1 MAFFKFRK
9 GGDEQPAQAAQPESV
24 EALRRRAK
32 NRLIGAVIL
41 VVAGIVGFP
50 LLVDKE
56 PRPVAQDLPILIPA
70 RDALPPLAVPAGTG
84 SQGAKTTD
92 SDATRASDGRAAPR
106 ASEDAVSAPA
116 PAPAS
121 VTTPG
126 AKTTPSGSATSPA
139 VAETSVRYV
148 VQVGSFGDVAR
159 ARAAR
164 GKLERAGLR
173 HYTQVVETKEGQRIR
188 VRAGPFDTK
197 AEADRAAAKIRQLD
211 MAADVLSQ

>member
-9 GGDEQPAQAAQPESV
+9 GGDEQPAPAAQPESV

-32 NRLIGAVIL
+32 NRLIGAAIL

-70 RDALPPLAVPAGTG
+70 RDQLAPLGL
-84 SQGAKTTD
+84 
-92 SDATRASDGRAAPR
+92 
-106 ASEDAVSAPA
+106 
-116 PAPAS
+116 
-121 VTTPG
+121 
-126 AKTTPSGSATSPA
+126 PSGSVGQGGSTARADAARASGAGTARAFEDEMPAAAATQDTKNPSAGGVTPGDA
-139 VAETSVRYV
+139 QVRYV
-148 VQVGSFGDVAR
+148 VQVGSFGDAAR

-173 HYTQVVETKEGQRIR
+173 HYTQVIETKEGQRIR
-188 VRAGPFDTK
+188 VRAGPFDSK

-211 MAADVLSQ
+211 MAADVLSL

>member
-1 MAFFKFRK
+1 
-9 GGDEQPAQAAQPESV
+9 QPAPAAQPESV

-70 RDALPPLAVPAGTG
+70 RDQLAPLALPSGPGAQGSNAPAPE
-84 SQGAKTTD
+84 
-92 SDATRASDGRAAPR
+92 ATRAAGGGAARAF
-106 ASEDAVSAPA
+106 EDNVPA
-116 PAPAS
+116 PAATPPA
-121 VTTPG
+121 
-126 AKTTPSGSATSPA
+126 AKTPAASGAAQSQP
-139 VAETSVRYV
+139 VASETTVRYV

-173 HYTQVVETKEGQRIR
+173 HYTQVIETKEGQRIR
-188 VRAGPFDTK
+188 GRAGPFG
-197 AEADRAAAKIRQLD
+197 
-211 MAADVLSQ
+211 

>member
-9 GGDEQPAQAAQPESV
+9 GGSEQPAPAAQPESV

-41 VVAGIVGFP
+41 VVAGIAGFP

-70 RDALPPLAVPAGTG
+70 RDQLAPLALPPSQAG
-84 SQGAKTTD
+84 Q
-92 SDATRASDGRAAPR
+92 RANAPVAAPR
-106 ASEDAVSAPA
+106 ATGGGAVRSFEDEVPPA
-116 PAPAS
+116 AS
-121 VTTPG
+121 TQD
-126 AKTTPSGSATSPA
+126 AKKSSTAQAAANDSPP
-139 VAETSVRYV
+139 RYV
-148 VQVGSFGDVAR
+148 VQVGSFGDAAR

-173 HYTQVVETKEGQRIR
+173 HYTQVIETKDGQRIR
-188 VRAGPFDTK
+188 VRAGPFDSK
-197 AEADRAAAKIRQLD
+197 AEAERAAAKIRQLD
-211 MAADVLSQ
+211 MAADVLSL

>member
-9 GGDEQPAQAAQPESV
+9 GGDEQPAPAAQPESV

-32 NRLIGAVIL
+32 NRLIGATIL

-70 RDALPPLAVPAGTG
+70 RDQLAPLGLPSGPAGPGG
-84 SQGAKTTD
+84 SSA
-92 SDATRASDGRAAPR
+92 RAEAARPSGTAR
-106 ASEDAVSAPA
+106 SIEDEAPA
-116 PAPAS
+116 
-121 VTTPG
+121 VTANQD
-126 AKTTPSGSATSPA
+126 AKSPSATEA
-139 VAETSVRYV
+139 QVRYV
-148 VQVGSFGDVAR
+148 VQVGSFGDAAR

-173 HYTQVVETKEGQRIR
+173 HYTQVIETKEGQRIR
-188 VRAGPFDTK
+188 VRAGPFDSK

-211 MAADVLSQ
+211 MAADVLSL